1 MSTHW
6 PRVLMY
12 HAISQPPENPN
23 KIFTSPERFEA
34 HMSYLKQRNLRGVSM
49 RELREAER
57 MGNARRLVGLTFDD
71 GYEDF
76 LQNAVPVLEKFGFSA
91 TVFVVAGMLGEE
103 NYWEFRHDP
112 RPQLKILGVD
122 GVREVA
128 ARGMEVGSHS
138 MSHCKLSGLNPELLE
153 EEVNRSRQVLGE
165 ALGEAIDGFS
175 YPYGFIDGASAQAVR
190 RARYAYACSVIWR
203 VEHNAYDLPR
213 VNVAEDN
220 LLKFGVKLRIYP
232 QYAAAKRVYSR
243 YIGPTD
249 GGEET

>member
-1 MSTHW
+1 
-6 PRVLMY
+6 
-12 HAISQPPENPN
+12 
-23 KIFTSPERFEA
+23 
-34 HMSYLKQRNLRGVSM
+34 
-49 RELREAER
+49 

-103 NYWEFRHDP
+103 NNWDFRHDP
-112 RPQLKILGVD
+112 RPQLKILSAEGI
-122 GVREVA
+122 REVV
-128 ARGMEVGSHS
+128 ARGMEVGSHG
-138 MSHCKLSGLNPELLE
+138 MSHRKLSGLDPELLE

-165 ALGEAIDGFS
+165 VLGEAIDGFS

-190 RARYAYACSVIWR
+190 RARYSYACSVIWR
-203 VEHNAYDLPR
+203 VERSAYDLPR

-220 LLKFGVKLRIYP
+220 LLKFAVKLRIYP

-243 YIGPTD
+243 YKGSTE
-249 GGEET
+249 GSEEA